1 MPLNGV
7 ESIDNL
13 LENRTTQNIPQ
24 DSIEINIGIAPLNAD
39 QDEYY
44 VSNTTKEVLTNDL
57 QQYPTGIETEHCMH
71 EAQMNCN
78 EEMLLSVLPMF
89 INFLQ
94 M

>member
-57 QQYPTGIETEHCMH
+57 
-71 EAQMNCN
+71 
-78 EEMLLSVLPMF
+78 
-89 INFLQ
+89 
-94 M
+94 